1 MRTLAILAALV
12 AGQAPAEFPKEKFEA
27 LRTLI
32 KPEPGKQHLWME
44 IPWEISVHEA
54 RERAAR
60 ENKPLLLFRAA
71 NGHPLGHS

>member
-1 MRTLAILAALV
+1 MKTLAILALLA
-12 AGQAPAEFPKEKFEA
+12 AGQAPAELSREKFDA
-27 LRTLI
+27 LKTVI

-44 IPWEISVHEA
+44 IPWEISVQDA

-60 ENKPLLLFRAA
+60 EDKPLLLFRAA

>member
-1 MRTLAILAALV
+1 MKVLAILALLA
-12 AGQAPAEFPKEKFEA
+12 AGQAPAEISRGKFDA
-27 LRTLI
+27 LKATI

-44 IPWEISVHEA
+44 IPWEISIQKA

-60 ENKPLLLFRAA
+60 EDKPLFLFRAA

>member
-1 MRTLAILAALV
+1 MRTLIILGLV
-12 AGQAPAEFPKEKFEA
+12 AAAQAPADLSKEKFEA
-27 LRTLI
+27 YRAVI

-44 IPWEISVHEA
+44 IPWEISVQDA

-60 ENKPLLLFRAA
+60 EDKPLLLFRAA